1 MTSGKFTYKRC
12 RLCGAYE
19 HPDETVR
26 LPASV
31 PGGTSSGRIRFGPLL
46 CWSCVEAL
54 RRELPDQ
61 RPLDLK
67 LLEGRGQGNLFHKVL
82 AAKLK
87 PVEGPGDPKQERALA
102 REVSKMRAANQARK
116 TEGR

>member
-31 PGGTSSGRIRFGPLL
+31 PGGTASGRIKFGPLL
-46 CWSCVEAL
+46 CWSCIEAL

-67 LLEGRGQGNLFHKVL
+67 LLEGRGQGELFRQVINR
-82 AAKLK
+82 KLR
-87 PVEGPGDPKQERALA
+87 PVEDAHDPTQGRALS
-102 REVSKMRAANQARK
+102 REVSRMRAREAR
-116 TEGR
+116 ERNRRG